1 MKKTFWIILILTAT
15 VLFGDTTIVAFDEVH
30 QSFGGGINN
39 RSVIDSIQ
47 FPVTNAGFGQILM
60 HFQLDCPTGGCD
72 PWDRKASISVEH
84 LGSWYEIGR
93 YVTPYG
99 IECGWT
105 LDVTPYR
112 SLLEGEVQLRSFIDT
127 WVNPAWLVTIVFEFI
142 SGTPE
147 YPYTVI
153 RNLWNY
159 DYIIYGD
166 TTSQIIIPS
175 ITEYI
180 PSDAQTAFLRM
191 ITTGHG
197 QGNTDNAAE
206 FSQKFHDI
214 YMNGELAFVHDFWRD
229 DCEYNSCSPQNGTWQ
244 YDRAGFCPGDKVD
257 PQDFNLSDIVI
268 SGDTTTLGYVLEDY
282 FNECSPNNPFCI
294 NGVTCANCNYN
305 NTGHTEP
312 NYFIASQL
320 IINTQSYHS
329 NADAFLSLSGSN
341 LSNGIIEILLE
352 NYVPIYG
359 LQFNFDLSGLT
370 GINTNELIFDNGVGG
385 RAEESGWIVSVN
397 DSGIVIALSQN
408 TGAPLP
414 AGEGILTQI
423 YWNGSELPE
432 ISGTLSIKDVSV
444 SGYFGSELS
453 YEVGPALNIESS
465 MATNGQTQL
474 PFRHSLLPAYP
485 NPFNPSTI
493 IHYYI
498 AYSEKINLVIYDLN
512 GKKVHTLINQLE
524 MQPGKHQILWN
535 ASEFGSGLYFIQ
547 LITGKQINTQKIMLV
562 K

>member
-1 MKKTFWIILILTAT
+1 M
-15 VLFGDTTIVAFDEVH
+15 
-30 QSFGGGINN
+30 
-39 RSVIDSIQ
+39 
-47 FPVTNAGFGQILM
+47 
-60 HFQLDCPTGGCD
+60 
-72 PWDRKASISVEH
+72 
-84 LGSWYEIGR
+84 
-93 YVTPYG
+93 
-99 IECGWT
+99 
-105 LDVTPYR
+105 
-112 SLLEGEVQLRSFIDT
+112 
-127 WVNPAWLVTIVFEFI
+127 
-142 SGTPE
+142 
-147 YPYTVI
+147 
-153 RNLWNY
+153 
-159 DYIIYGD
+159 
-166 TTSQIIIPS
+166 
-175 ITEYI
+175 
-180 PSDAQTAFLRM
+180 
-191 ITTGHG
+191 
-197 QGNTDNAAE
+197 
-206 FSQKFHDI
+206 
-214 YMNGELAFVHDFWRD
+214 
-229 DCEYNSCSPQNGTWQ
+229 
-244 YDRAGFCPGDKVD
+244 
-257 PQDFNLSDIVI
+257 
-268 SGDTTTLGYVLEDY
+268 
-282 FNECSPNNPFCI
+282 
-294 NGVTCANCNYN
+294 
-305 NTGHTEP
+305 
-312 NYFIASQL
+312 
-320 IINTQSYHS
+320 
-329 NADAFLSLSGSN
+329 
-341 LSNGIIEILLE
+341 E

-474 PFRHSLLPAYP
+474 PFRHSLLLAYP

-498 AYSEKINLVIYDLN
+498 AYSEKINLVIYDLK
-512 GKKVHTLINQLE
+512 GEKVHTLINQLE

-547 LITGKQINTQKIMLV
+547 LITGKQIYTQKIMLV